1 MSPLPIRACY
11 ISIRN
16 FSLTNFLPVFTLTP
30 EANNILDKVRVL
42 STPGH
47 LTEALSLF
55 YNAPPS
61 LHSQQ
66 TYATLFHACALHGS
80 LKQGQHLHQHMLS
93 HYGSHPFDLF
103 LTNHLINMYCKF
115 GLLDNAQQLFDEML
129 KRNLVSWTALISGYA
144 QHGHHTKSF
153 SMFSGMLL
161 HFRPNDFTFAS
172 VLSSCD
178 YVCGKQV
185 HALVLK
191 MCFDAYVFVAN
202 ALVNMYSKNCGCGG
216 SIKEAWKVFEN
227 MEFRNV
233 ISWNSMIAGF
243 QYCKSGAQAINL
255 FFNMRREGIGFDR
268 ATILS
273 VLTSLCGSYDMLH
286 CLSVKTGFISEIEV
300 ATALVKAYSDLGG
313 DVSECYRLFLERRYC
328 WDIVSWTGIIT
339 ALAECEPEEALF
351 LFRQLR
357 REGLTPDWCTFS
369 IALKACAGLMTEQHA
384 STVHSQVV
392 KAGFEGHIVLAN
404 ALIHAYA
411 RCGSIVLSKQ
421 VFKEMG
427 FRDLVS
433 WNSMLKAYALHGQ
446 AKEALQLFSTMNV
459 KPDSA
464 TFVALLSACSHAG
477 LVEEGN
483 KIFHS
488 MCDNY
493 GITPQLDHYACMVDI
508 LGRGGRILEA
518 EKLINE
524 MPKEPD
530 SVVWS
535 ALLGSCRKHGVTHL
549 AELAASK
556 LKELVPGDSLG
567 YVQLSNAYCSSGSFS
582 KAGLI
587 RKEMEGCKV
596 RKEPGLSWIEIKNQ
610 VHEFASGG
618 KRHPQR
624 KAICTKLSE
633 LIARLKEIGYVPETS
648 LALHDIE
655 EEHKEVQLYHHSEKL
670 ALVFAVMNQESMH
683 CEASV
688 IKIMKN
694 IRICVDCH
702 NFMKLASDLLQK
714 EIVVRDS
721 NRFHHFKDRKC
732 SCNDYW

>member
-1 MSPLPIRACY
+1 MSRLPIRACY

-16 FSLTNFLPVFTLTP
+16 FSHTNFLPVFTLTP

-66 TYATLFHACALHGS
+66 TYTTLFHACALHGS

-103 LTNHLINMYCKF
+103 VTNHLINMYCKF

-202 ALVNMYSKNCGCGG
+202 ALVNMYSKNCGSGS

-273 VLTSLCGSYDMLH
+273 VLTSLCGSYDMDVHSGLKFCFQLH

-339 ALAECEPEEALF
+339 ALAGCEPEEALF

-369 IALKACAGLMTEQHA
+369 IALKACAGLMTERHA

-392 KAGFEGHIVLAN
+392 KAGFEGHIAGSSQQSTEAIDVGALAINIQGGEARAFWCCWCLFVAAGAAVPGAVLLPLGFFFAVARGDFAAAVGVLVAAPGGNFAAAARGNFAAAADVAWPQIKHASRKVADGDERDTGLKHLFPAFNACPSPILAKSGNILAN
-404 ALIHAYA
+404 QE
-411 RCGSIVLSKQ
+411 RPKQ
-421 VFKEMG
+421 QEQEG
-427 FRDLVS
+427 
-433 WNSMLKAYALHGQ
+433 ML
-446 AKEALQLFSTMNV
+446 
-459 KPDSA
+459 P
-464 TFVALLSACSHAG
+464 
-477 LVEEGN
+477 
-483 KIFHS
+483 
-488 MCDNY
+488 
-493 GITPQLDHYACMVDI
+493 I
-508 LGRGGRILEA
+508 L
-518 EKLINE
+518 
-524 MPKEPD
+524 
-530 SVVWS
+530 
-535 ALLGSCRKHGVTHL
+535 
-549 AELAASK
+549 
-556 LKELVPGDSLG
+556 
-567 YVQLSNAYCSSGSFS
+567 
-582 KAGLI
+582 
-587 RKEMEGCKV
+587 
-596 RKEPGLSWIEIKNQ
+596 
-610 VHEFASGG
+610 
-618 KRHPQR
+618 
-624 KAICTKLSE
+624 
-633 LIARLKEIGYVPETS
+633 
-648 LALHDIE
+648 
-655 EEHKEVQLYHHSEKL
+655 KL
-670 ALVFAVMNQESMH
+670 A
-683 CEASV
+683 
-688 IKIMKN
+688 KN
-694 IRICVDCH
+694 RGRNVT
-702 NFMKLASDLLQK
+702 A
-714 EIVVRDS
+714 E
-721 NRFHHFKDRKC
+721 
-732 SCNDYW
+732 